1 MKETDENI
9 ETKFGNRKKSQPFR
23 VPDNYFET
31 FEDRLMARIRAGE
44 QPDKRRSLI
53 FYLKPALMVAAIFA
67 FAMLLIYVPTK
78 EFFSP
83 AGKAYVSKPKVTTD
97 SVDSGNVLP
106 ATIFSYFS
114 EAQFLSAVS
123 AMEELESADTISNDN
138 LGDFIAANYND
149 YDVIANN

>member
-9 ETKFGNRKKSQPFR
+9 ENKFGNRKKDQSFR

-31 FEDRLMARIRAGE
+31 FQDRLMDRIREEE
-44 QPDKRRSLI
+44 QSNKKRSLF

-78 EFFSP
+78 KFFPS
-83 AGKAYVSKPKVTTD
+83 AEKAYVSKQKVTTD
-97 SVDSGNVLP
+97 SVDSDNVLP
-106 ATIFSYFS
+106 ATIFNYFS

-123 AMEELESADTISNDN
+123 DMKELESDTIQNDN
-138 LGDFIAANYND
+138 LADFIAANYTD